1 MSTDW
6 HSHIREI
13 SICSFRISCICF
25 RFCLLFTNVLFCL
38 VFQCTLPITHDV
50 FDVFIGIFYNK
61 THSILVHCLFLNLSI
76 EVYSGKKINKIL
88 SQVRWKSLRFG
99 CGFSSFV
106 SSNER
111 VLFVSRNW
119 ILFVCYVFV
128 PVLFFLRWTS
138 TLIILN
144 WTDFQWNQM
153 QTCTNVQ
160 SSIPHTIRHLSC
172 RIWFHYGH
180 TVRWLCRANNFPV
193 VSVHMKNSSNHFLSS
208 SNFWF

>member
-1 MSTDW
+1 M
-6 HSHIREI
+6 REI

-50 FDVFIGIFYNK
+50 FDVFIGIFYSK

-144 WTDFQWNQM
+144 WTDLQWNQM
-153 QTCTNVQ
+153 QTWAMYNHQFLTQFDIYHVRFDFTTATLFGDCVVQ
-160 SSIPHTIRHLSC
+160 TIFQLC
-172 RIWFHYGH
+172 PFTWKIAPIIFFLVRIFGFS
-180 TVRWLCRANNFPV
+180 LA
-193 VSVHMKNSSNHFLSS
+193 SVCF
-208 SNFWF
+208 